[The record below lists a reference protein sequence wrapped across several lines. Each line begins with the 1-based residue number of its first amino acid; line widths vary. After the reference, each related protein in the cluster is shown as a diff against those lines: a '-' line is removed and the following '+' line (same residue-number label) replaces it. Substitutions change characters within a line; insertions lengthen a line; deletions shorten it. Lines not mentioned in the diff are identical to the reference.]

1 MIIIDDKYQKNIRE
15 FTTMIKRGSRNIW
28 IVVYNVLPSVLIVV
42 LREMWD
48 HQIVTFT
55 TISTV

>member
-1 MIIIDDKYQKNIRE
+1 MTIIDDKYQKNIRE
-15 FTTMIKRGSRNIW
+15 FTTMINRESRNIW

-42 LREMWD
+42 RREMWD
-48 HQIVTFT
+48 HQVITFT